1 MTNESKSESDLL
13 KEAESLLLKEKGGL
27 EGKELKSLNVEDL
40 RDNVRRLEAMMIAIG
55 NRLDGNLASSIETS
69 IEERT
74 KQAPRVLGIARSLR
88 MLVATFAT
96 GAITFMN
103 ELGLDI
109 SPDNQKYV
117 YVSIAA
123 IAVAVIISDTM
134 RKIGRE

>member
-1 MTNESKSESDLL
+1 
-13 KEAESLLLKEKGGL
+13 
-27 EGKELKSLNVEDL
+27 
-40 RDNVRRLEAMMIAIG
+40 
-55 NRLDGNLASSIETS
+55 
-69 IEERT
+69 
-74 KQAPRVLGIARSLR
+74 

-134 RKIGRE
+134 RKIGKE